1 MLAQVQTVCRNAGLD
16 IVAAFHPTPADL
28 PPEDCKT
35 LILLGPLEPGFWARI
50 TASPE
55 YSAPD
60 PVDHWSSRVITS
72 LARDVGATAL
82 FPFGGPPYQPFIRW
96 ALASGHVWQ
105 SPVSLMVHGRAGL
118 MISFRGALAFTQRLA
133 LPIQPNPPC
142 PDCTDKPC
150 LTACPTNALSDEGY
164 NLTACHGWLDR
175 DEGKSCLTG
184 GCLVRRACPISQ
196 TYGRLNEQSAH
207 HMRAFHKG

>member
-1 MLAQVQTVCRNAGLD
+1 MFARIETACRDAGLD
-16 IVAAFHPTPADL
+16 IVAAFHPKPDDL
-28 PPEDCKT
+28 APEGCQT

-50 TASPE
+50 TDCPE

-60 PVDHWSSRVITS
+60 PVDRWSSRVVTA
-72 LARDVGATAL
+72 LARDLAATPL

-96 ALASGHVWQ
+96 ALASGHIWQ
-105 SPVSLMVHGRAGL
+105 SPVSLLVHDRAGL
-118 MISFRGALAFTQRLA
+118 MISFRGALAFKARLD
-133 LPIQPNPPC
+133 LPPPPTPPC
-142 PDCTDKPC
+142 PACPDKPC
-150 LTACPTNALSDEGY
+150 QTACPTNALSAEGY

-175 DEGKSCLTG
+175 DEGETCLSG

-196 TYGRLNEQSAH
+196 TYGRLEQQSAH